1 MTTLVKEHP
10 DKSLT
15 SFEPVSTAFVT
26 YPADARRACRWLAAH
41 PNNPLSCL
49 VTKAPMYSDLDW
61 MRVMKSSFRA
71 EVRRV
76 CSQGP
81 RCSGSYLVDQRLD
94 CKSWRLVRIRI
105 ERLLSI
111 GLRLLR
117 GFLAMR
123 RMCMN
128 QASHSSSLGAWDR
141 RRHNSSVSSL
151 CQTESE
157 VVGRALAPV
166 ARGWSIYCHIIM
178 IWVLTFL
185 MHQCGGL
192 WCCCYLSFHLDDP
205 LASGLCS
212 SKQQRA

>member
-26 YPADARRACRWLAAH
+26 FSDPADARRACRWLAAH

-105 ERLLSI
+105 ERLFSI

-117 GFLAMR
+117 GFTLFWLFPVSLSVGLVSIQ
-123 RMCMN
+123 N
-128 QASHSSSLGAWDR
+128 ISLFWPSLG
-141 RRHNSSVSSL
+141 VSYIL
-151 CQTESE
+151 LEQGT
-157 VVGRALAPV
+157 RP
-166 ARGWSIYCHIIM
+166 
-178 IWVLTFL
+178 
-185 MHQCGGL
+185 
-192 WCCCYLSFHLDDP
+192 
-205 LASGLCS
+205 
-212 SKQQRA
+212 